1 MRKMVSHA
9 QHLLQTEKLYLDK
22 LDLQEKVF
30 SESTASISGG
40 SLEDQDLGETA

>member
-30 SESTASISGG
+30 RNQRHLSQEA
-40 SLEDQDLGETA
+40 A